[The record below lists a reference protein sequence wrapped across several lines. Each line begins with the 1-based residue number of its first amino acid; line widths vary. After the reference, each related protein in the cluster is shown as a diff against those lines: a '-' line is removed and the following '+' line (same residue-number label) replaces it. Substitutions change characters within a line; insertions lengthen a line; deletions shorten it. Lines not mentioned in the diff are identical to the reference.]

1 MTAESRHEV
10 QPRFDPVVHAP
21 VRLRICGL
29 LSGVEALRFGVIRD
43 TLGVSDATCSK
54 HLKVLA
60 EHGYVR
66 LIRRRGA
73 GSGSARPLTWV
84 SLTREGRRALAG
96 HVQAL
101 RAIVGDRDPVVGERQ
116 GARGQ

>member
-29 LSGVEALRFGVIRD
+29 LSGVDALQFGVIRD

-66 LIRRRGA
+66 LAKRGA
-73 GSGSARPLTWV
+73 NRGSARPLTWV
-84 SLTREGRRALAG
+84 RLTREGRRALDG
-96 HVQAL
+96 HVEAL
-101 RAIVGDRDPVVGERQ
+101 RRIVGDRG
-116 GARGQ
+116 